1 MIDSK
6 QFKYTKHCVYVWCNS
21 LLLLSLVS
29 ASHWL
34 HCMTLSFRV
43 AWPLATSSRARG
55 KALCSTVFTL
65 SANEATVSLGYTG
78 TDSCTTMAPAST
90 SSYSTETRSRY
101 SLKGVKY
108 PIYFMSTY
116 LNNWVI
122 NQNYQNF
129 KFFLQVLK
137 IKAFKLIKFLHFMM
151 VHVDNLPHKM

>member
-6 QFKYTKHCVYVWCNS
+6 QFKYTKHCVYVWCNN

-65 SANEATVSLGYTG
+65 SANEVTVSLGYTG

-90 SSYSTETRSRY
+90 SSYSTERY
-101 SLKGVKY
+101 SLKGVNY

-129 KFFLQVLK
+129 KFFLRVLK
-137 IKAFKLIKFLHFMM
+137 IKAFKLIKFLPFIM
-151 VHVDNLPHKM
+151 VHVDYLPHKM